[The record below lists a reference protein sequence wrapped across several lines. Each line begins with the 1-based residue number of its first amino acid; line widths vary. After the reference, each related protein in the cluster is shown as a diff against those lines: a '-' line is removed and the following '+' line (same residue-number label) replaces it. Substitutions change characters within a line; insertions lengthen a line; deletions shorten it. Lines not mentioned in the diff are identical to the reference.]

1 MIDREKTGEE
11 TMSDHLYVGKSIP
24 RTIEADKVSGRA
36 VYINDLKRPGML
48 YGKIVYSRYAHA
60 RIKHIDTSQAKK
72 LQGVRAVLT
81 GNDIPDVRVGF
92 LKDQRVLKKDVV
104 RQFRDEVAA
113 VAAVSS
119 EIAEEAAALI
129 DVEYEELPAV
139 FDPLEATKEGAPL
152 VHEVDASGR
161 PLKSNILP
169 LPWKFQAGDLEKG
182 RREAAYVVKDDVR
195 TTWVNQGCMGTSG
208 CLAEFDINNNLT
220 FYSQTNVVFLGKQR
234 IQEYLAQI
242 GLPNSNVRVLNPVVA
257 GSFGTKLDTDIYEFI
272 AIQLALKTR
281 KPVKIVFTREE
292 EFFALPP
299 RQPALFTIEQGCD
312 KEGKLTFREAKA
324 ILDNGAYTS
333 WGATTPSVMMMPISS
348 LYRVP
353 NVSFEATCVYTNNI
367 YCQAMRGYG
376 NPQATFAVETSMD
389 RLAEEAK
396 IDPAELRLINANK
409 PGDVTPMRLKITTCP
424 LEACIQAVKE
434 KINWAEKR
442 GKRNGRGVG
451 MASLI
456 HVAGGAR
463 VYKSDGHGML
473 VKVDQNGRVDVLE
486 SGTDQ
491 GQGSP
496 TVISQMVAE
505 ALGFKPEDIS
515 ITLGDTSLC
524 LWDAGTHASRHT
536 FMAGNAALKACESA
550 KRQILEIAVKHIP
563 QIVRYTISKKKQKD
577 PNFKE
582 PDLDWSLIS
591 SPETMEIKDRYIF
604 PKKAPDHPYFK
615 KEVSE
620 ILTRGLHVGTGES
633 KVVVGEAFYDPPTE
647 MLDREMKGN
656 YSMTYAFGATAV
668 EVEVDQETGEIK
680 ILQLLAAHDVGRA
693 MNPTLVKGQI
703 YGAAYMG
710 VGYGLTEEIQV
721 RNGRVMNPGFR
732 DYKMLTAKDVIPV
745 EPIIIEEPDG
755 AGPFGAKGIGEPGL
769 VPTAPALANAIYD
782 AIGVR
787 ITDLPITPEKVLSAL
802 RKKNIC

>member
-1 MIDREKTGEE
+1 
-11 TMSDHLYVGKSIP
+11 MSDFVYVGKSIP
-24 RTIEADKVSGRA
+24 RTIETDKVTGRA
-36 VYINDLKRPGML
+36 VYMNDLKRPGML
-48 YGKIVYSRYAHA
+48 YGKILYSRYAHA
-60 RIKHIDTSQAKK
+60 KIKRIDVSKAKK

-81 GNDIPDVRVGF
+81 GHDIPDVRVGF
-92 LKDQRVLKKDVV
+92 IKDQRVLKKDVV

-113 VAAVSS
+113 VAAISP
-119 EIAEEAAALI
+119 EIAEEAIQLI
-129 DVEYEELPAV
+129 DVEYEEMPAV
-139 FDPLEATKEGAPL
+139 FDPLEAMKEDAPL
-152 VHEVDASGR
+152 VHEVDARGR
-161 PLKSNILP
+161 PIRSNVLP
-169 LPWKFQAGDLEKG
+169 LPWKFLAGDMEQG
-182 RREAAYVVKDDVR
+182 RQQAAYVVKDSVS
-195 TTWVNQGCMGTSG
+195 TTWVNQCCMGTSG
-208 CLAEFDINNNLT
+208 CVAEFDMNNNLT
-220 FYSQTNVVFLGKQR
+220 FYSQTNVPFLGKQR

-242 GLPNSNVRVLNPVVA
+242 GLKKSRVRVLNPVVG

-281 KPVKIVFTREE
+281 KPVKIQFTREE

-299 RQPALFTIEQGCD
+299 RQPSLFSIEQGCD
-312 KEGKLTFREAKA
+312 KEGRLTFRKVEA

-389 RLAEEAK
+389 RLAEEAG
-396 IDPAELRLINANK
+396 IDAAELRLINCNQA
-409 PGDVTPMRLKITTCP
+409 GEVTPMRLKITTCP
-424 LEACIQAVKE
+424 LEECIKSVKE
-434 KINWAEKR
+434 KISWGEKR

-463 VYKSDGHGML
+463 VYKSDGHGIV
-473 VKVDQNGRVDVLE
+473 VKVDQNGDVDVLE

-496 TVISQMVAE
+496 TVIAQMVAE
-505 ALGFKPEDIS
+505 ALGFRPEDVS
-515 ITLGDTSLC
+515 MTLGDTGLC

-536 FMAGNAALKACESA
+536 FMAGNAAIKACEKA
-550 KRQILEIAVKHIP
+550 KRQILEMAVEHMP
-563 QIVRYTISKKKQKD
+563 QIVSYKIKKKKKKD
-577 PNFKE
+577 PEFVE
-582 PDLDWSLIS
+582 PELEWKLIS
-591 SPETMEIKDRYIF
+591 DPERMDIRDRMIF
-604 PKKAPDHPYFK
+604 PKDAPDHPYFRM
-615 KEVSE
+615 EVSE
-620 ILTRGLHVGTGES
+620 ILTRGLHVGTGDS

-656 YSMTYAFGATAV
+656 YSMTYAFGTTAV
-668 EVEVDQETGEIK
+668 EVEVDQETGEVK

-703 YGAAYMG
+703 YGAAYTG
-710 VGYGLTEEIQV
+710 AGYGLSEEIQV
-721 RNGRVMNPGFR
+721 RNGRVMNANFR

-755 AGPFGAKGIGEPGL
+755 DGPFGAKGIGEPGL
-769 VPTAPALANAIYD
+769 VPTAPALANAVYD

-787 ITDLPITPEKVLSAL
+787 ITDLPLTPEKILSAL
-802 RKKNIC
+802 RKKEVC

>member
-1 MIDREKTGEE
+1 
-11 TMSDHLYVGKSIP
+11 MSDYLYVGKSIP
-24 RTIEADKVSGRA
+24 RTIETDKVTGRA
-36 VYINDLKRPGML
+36 VYMNDLKRPGML
-48 YGKIVYSRYAHA
+48 YGKILYSRYAHA
-60 RIKHIDTSQAKK
+60 RIKRIDVSKAKK

-81 GNDIPDVRVGF
+81 GHDIPDVRVGF
-92 LKDQRVLKKDVV
+92 IKDQRVLKKDAV

-113 VAAVSS
+113 VAAISP
-119 EIAEEAAALI
+119 EIAEEAIHLI
-129 DVEYEELPAV
+129 DVEYEEIPAV
-139 FDPLEATKEGAPL
+139 FDPLEAMKEDAPL
-152 VHEVDASGR
+152 VHEVDARGR
-161 PLKSNILP
+161 PIRSNILP
-169 LPWKFQAGDLEKG
+169 LPWKFLAGDIEQG
-182 RREAAYVVKDDVR
+182 RQKAAYVVRDNVS

-208 CLAEFDINNNLT
+208 CVAEFDMNNNLT
-220 FYSQTNVVFLGKQR
+220 LYSQTNVPFLGKQR

-242 GLPNSNVRVLNPVVA
+242 GLKKSRVRVLNPVVG

-272 AIQLALKTR
+272 AMQLALKTR
-281 KPVKIVFTREE
+281 KPVKILFTREE

-299 RQPALFTIEQGCD
+299 RQPALFSIEQGCD
-312 KEGKLTFREAKA
+312 KEGKLTFRKVEA

-389 RLAEEAK
+389 RLAEEAGM
-396 IDPAELRLINANK
+396 DPAELRLINCNQ

-424 LEACIQAVKE
+424 LEECIKSVKE
-434 KINWAEKR
+434 KINWSEKR

-463 VYKSDGHGML
+463 VYKSDGHGMM
-473 VKVDQNGRVDVLE
+473 VKVDQNGQVDVLE

-496 TVISQMVAE
+496 TVIAQMVAE
-505 ALGFKPEDIS
+505 ALGFKPEDVS
-515 ITLGDTSLC
+515 MTLGDTGLC

-536 FMAGNAALKACESA
+536 FMAGNAAIQACEKV
-550 KRQILEIAVKHIP
+550 KRQILEMAVEQIP
-563 QIVRYTISKKKQKD
+563 PTVKYMIKKKKKKD
-577 PNFKE
+577 PEFVE
-582 PDLDWSLIS
+582 PKLEWDLVSG
-591 SPETMEIKDRYIF
+591 PEKMDIKDRFVF
-604 PKKAPDHPYFK
+604 PKNAPDHPYFRM
-615 KEVSE
+615 EVSE

-656 YSMTYAFGATAV
+656 YSMTYAFGTTAV
-668 EVEVDQETGEIK
+668 EVEVDQDTGEVK

-703 YGAAYMG
+703 YGAAYTG
-710 VGYGLTEEIQV
+710 VGYGISEEILL
-721 RNGRVMNPGFR
+721 RNGRVMNANFR
-732 DYKMLTAKDVIPV
+732 DYKMLTAKDTIPV

-755 AGPFGAKGIGEPGL
+755 DGPFGAKGIGEPGL
-769 VPTAPALANAIYD
+769 VPTAPALANAVYD

-787 ITDLPITPEKVLSAL
+787 ITDLPLTPEKILSAL
-802 RKKNIC
+802 KKKDVC

>member
-1 MIDREKTGEE
+1 
-11 TMSDHLYVGKSIP
+11 MSDYLYVGKSIP
-24 RTIEADKVSGRA
+24 RTIETDKVTGRA
-36 VYINDLKRPGML
+36 VYMNDLKRPGML
-48 YGKIVYSRYAHA
+48 YGKILYSRYAHA
-60 RIKHIDTSQAKK
+60 RIKRIDVSKAKK

-81 GNDIPDVRVGF
+81 GHDIPDVRVGF
-92 LKDQRVLKKDVV
+92 IKDQRVLKKDVV

-113 VAAVSS
+113 VAAISP
-119 EIAEEAAALI
+119 EIAEEAIHLI
-129 DVEYEELPAV
+129 DVEYEEIPAV
-139 FDPLEATKEGAPL
+139 FDPLEAMREDAPL
-152 VHEVDASGR
+152 VHEVDARGR
-161 PLKSNILP
+161 PIRSNILP
-169 LPWKFQAGDLEKG
+169 LPWKFLAGDIEQG
-182 RREAAYVVKDDVR
+182 RQKAAYVVRDNVS

-208 CLAEFDINNNLT
+208 CVAEFDMNNNLT
-220 FYSQTNVVFLGKQR
+220 LYSQTNVPFLGKQR

-242 GLPNSNVRVLNPVVA
+242 GLKKSRVRVLNPVVG

-272 AIQLALKTR
+272 AMQLALKTR
-281 KPVKIVFTREE
+281 KPVKILFTREE

-299 RQPALFTIEQGCD
+299 RQPALFSIEQGCD
-312 KEGKLTFREAKA
+312 KEGKLTFRKVEA

-389 RLAEEAK
+389 RWAEEAGM
-396 IDPAELRLINANK
+396 DPAELRLINCNQ

-424 LEACIQAVKE
+424 LEECIKSVKE
-434 KINWAEKR
+434 KINWSEKR

-463 VYKSDGHGML
+463 VYKSDGHGMM
-473 VKVDQNGRVDVLE
+473 VKVDQNGQVDVLE

-496 TVISQMVAE
+496 TVIAQMVAE
-505 ALGFKPEDIS
+505 ALGFKPEDVS
-515 ITLGDTSLC
+515 MTLGDTGLC

-536 FMAGNAALKACESA
+536 FMAGNAAIQACEKV
-550 KRQILEIAVKHIP
+550 KRQILEMAVEQIP
-563 QIVRYTISKKKQKD
+563 PTVKYMIKKKKKKD
-577 PNFKE
+577 PEFVE
-582 PDLDWSLIS
+582 PKLEWDLVSG
-591 SPETMEIKDRYIF
+591 PEKMDIKDRFVF
-604 PKKAPDHPYFK
+604 PKNAPDHPYFRM
-615 KEVSE
+615 EVSE

-656 YSMTYAFGATAV
+656 YSMTYAFGTTAV
-668 EVEVDQETGEIK
+668 EVEVDQDTGEVK

-703 YGAAYMG
+703 YGAAYTG
-710 VGYGLTEEIQV
+710 VGYGISEEILL
-721 RNGRVMNPGFR
+721 RNGRVMNANFR
-732 DYKMLTAKDVIPV
+732 DYKMLTAKDTIPV

-755 AGPFGAKGIGEPGL
+755 DGPFGAKGIGEPGL
-769 VPTAPALANAIYD
+769 VPTAPALANAVYD

-787 ITDLPITPEKVLSAL
+787 ITDLPLTPEKILSAL
-802 RKKNIC
+802 KKKDVC

>member
-1 MIDREKTGEE
+1 
-11 TMSDHLYVGKSIP
+11 MSDYLYVGKSIP
-24 RTIEADKVSGRA
+24 RTIETDKVTGRA
-36 VYINDLKRPGML
+36 VYMNDLKRPGML
-48 YGKIVYSRYAHA
+48 YGKILYSRYAHA
-60 RIKHIDTSQAKK
+60 RIKRIDVSKAKK

-81 GNDIPDVRVGF
+81 GHDIPDVRVGF
-92 LKDQRVLKKDVV
+92 IKDQRVLKKDAV

-113 VAAVSS
+113 VAAISP
-119 EIAEEAAALI
+119 EIAEEAIHLI
-129 DVEYEELPAV
+129 DVEYEEIPAV
-139 FDPLEATKEGAPL
+139 FDPLEAMKEDAPL
-152 VHEVDASGR
+152 VHEVDARGR
-161 PLKSNILP
+161 PIRSNILP
-169 LPWKFQAGDLEKG
+169 LPWKFLAGDIELG
-182 RREAAYVVKDDVR
+182 RQKAAYVVRDNVS

-208 CLAEFDINNNLT
+208 CVAEFDMNNNLT
-220 FYSQTNVVFLGKQR
+220 LYSQTNVPFLGKQR

-242 GLPNSNVRVLNPVVA
+242 GLKKSRVRVLNPVVG

-272 AIQLALKTR
+272 AMQLALKTR
-281 KPVKIVFTREE
+281 KPVKILFTREE

-299 RQPALFTIEQGCD
+299 RQPALFSIEQGCD
-312 KEGKLTFREAKA
+312 KEGKLTFRKVEA

-389 RLAEEAK
+389 RLAEEAGM
-396 IDPAELRLINANK
+396 DPAELRLINCNQ

-424 LEACIQAVKE
+424 LEECIKSVKE
-434 KINWAEKR
+434 KINWSEKR

-463 VYKSDGHGML
+463 VYKSDGHGMM
-473 VKVDQNGRVDVLE
+473 VKVDQNGQVDVLE

-496 TVISQMVAE
+496 TVIAQMVAE
-505 ALGFKPEDIS
+505 ALGFKPEDVS
-515 ITLGDTSLC
+515 MTLGDTGLC

-536 FMAGNAALKACESA
+536 FMAGNAAIQACEKV
-550 KRQILEIAVKHIP
+550 KRQILEMAVEQIP
-563 QIVRYTISKKKQKD
+563 PTVKYMIKKKKKKD
-577 PNFKE
+577 PEFVE
-582 PDLDWSLIS
+582 PKLEWDLVSG
-591 SPETMEIKDRYIF
+591 PEKMDIKDRFVF
-604 PKKAPDHPYFK
+604 PKNAPDHPYFRM
-615 KEVSE
+615 EVSE

-656 YSMTYAFGATAV
+656 YSMTYAFGTTAV
-668 EVEVDQETGEIK
+668 EVEVDQDTGEVK

-703 YGAAYMG
+703 YGAAYTG
-710 VGYGLTEEIQV
+710 VGYGISEEILL
-721 RNGRVMNPGFR
+721 RNGRVMNANFR
-732 DYKMLTAKDVIPV
+732 DYKMLTAKDTIPV

-755 AGPFGAKGIGEPGL
+755 DGPFGAKGIGEPGL
-769 VPTAPALANAIYD
+769 VPTAPALANAVYD

-787 ITDLPITPEKVLSAL
+787 ITDLPLTPEKILSAL
-802 RKKNIC
+802 KKKDVC